1 LRGSYQFIG
10 CVFTFSACY
19 YGQRRLYVNGL
30 GRFMA
35 EGYFHPVNAINS
47 RVTGWRAPQ
56 RSHQGIGHKPH
67 MHQVVLHGF
76 RQVQGNHYPAFA
88 HA

>member
-1 LRGSYQFIG
+1 MAGRREEACSRCCSLRGSYQFIG

-47 RVTGWRAPQ
+47 RVTGWRLKH
-56 RSHQGIGHKPH
+56 S
-67 MHQVVLHGF
+67 
-76 RQVQGNHYPAFA
+76 PAA
-88 HA
+88 LRCAA